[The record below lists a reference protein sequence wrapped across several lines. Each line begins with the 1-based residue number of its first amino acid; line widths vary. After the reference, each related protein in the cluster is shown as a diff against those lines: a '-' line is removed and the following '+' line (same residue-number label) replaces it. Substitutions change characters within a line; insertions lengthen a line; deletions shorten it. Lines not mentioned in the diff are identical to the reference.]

1 MLHIFKKEGFM
12 LRISKNAKRSHGTFS
27 KTQIVCNEHFVQHK
41 AFKMRFEKWNAFMLR
56 IFKNAHR
63 ECFMFLKMECGRLT
77 PPPSPTLHFL

>member
-41 AFKMRFEKWNAFMLR
+41 AFKMRFEK
-56 IFKNAHR
+56 
-63 ECFMFLKMECGRLT
+63 
-77 PPPSPTLHFL
+77 